1 MQEAPLRK
9 QSRTPSFSSR
19 RVVVVEAAAATRR
32 PATSRWPRFPSHSSS
47 SWHGLCF
54 LEVTVSPGFRLGRA
68 QMEIGSLT
76 EETRPRPNP
85 RSIHRIASEA
95 VSGYRPHALRAQVSA
110 ARPLEGTQKLVGGT
124 LVALAALGP
133 SSLDEGAGASA
144 EPDSRIATNGSSDAA
159 TVSRTQGSDERVD
172 LHYGHRKV
180 R

>member
-1 MQEAPLRK
+1 MCTKHVNEAVFATELLGMLRA
-9 QSRTPSFSSR
+9 R
-19 RVVVVEAAAATRR
+19 RIDLDQAAAAYCWEEKLTLAKR
-32 PATSRWPRFPSHSSS
+32 PA
-47 SWHGLCF
+47 
-54 LEVTVSPGFRLGRA
+54 
-68 QMEIGSLT
+68 LT
-76 EETRPRPNP
+76 QL
-85 RSIHRIASEA
+85 EA